1 MRGWLFAGLLLLTQS
16 GLASE
21 RVVSL
26 APFLT
31 DLMLQLEAGERLV
44 GVMDDDQRAPELPE
58 VPRVGGYQT
67 LSAERIIAQR
77 PDLILAW
84 PSGNPSILLDQLESW
99 GMRVE
104 RFEPQRLA
112 DIEPMVRELGEL
124 LDLTASAEQ
133 LIADYKRDL
142 ARLERPLMED
152 SPKVFI
158 QLWDDPIYT
167 ISDQQL
173 LGDALRHCGARN
185 VFADLRIL
193 APQIGRESV
202 IAADPDII
210 LLFSGEPE
218 NDHPWHQRWRQFP
231 QMSAVRNQ
239 RLHALDGDALVRPT
253 PRIAEGLA
261 DLCAVIWQQKDSAIK
276 PSDR

>member
-1 MRGWLFAGLLLLTQS
+1 MMRGWLLAGLLLVLQPVP
-16 GLASE
+16 GAE

-31 DLMLQLEAGERLV
+31 DMMLQLDAAERLV
-44 GVMDDDQRAPELPE
+44 GIMDDNQRAPELPE

-67 LSAERIIAQR
+67 LAAERIVAQR

-84 PSGNPSILLDQLESW
+84 PSGNSAQLLAQLEAW
-99 GMRVE
+99 GLSVE

-112 DIEPMVRELGEL
+112 DIEPMVRKLGEL
-124 LDLTASAEQ
+124 LELSSRAEQ
-133 LIADYKRDL
+133 LIADYRRELK
-142 ARLERPLMED
+142 ALERPLAD
-152 SPKVFI
+152 DAPRVFI

-185 VFADLRIL
+185 VFAELTIL

-210 LLFSGEPE
+210 LLFSSQQAEQ
-218 NDHPWHQRWRQFP
+218 HPWLKRWRQFP
-231 QMSAVRNQ
+231 QLRAVRNQ
-239 RLHALDGDALVRPT
+239 RLYTLDGDTLVRPT
-253 PRIAEGLA
+253 PRIVEGLR
-261 DLCAVIWQQKDSAIK
+261 DLCGVIRD
-276 PSDR
+276 DE